1 MLDEFRYILSEIKVV
16 EHPEWGASIELIDY
30 EHRDYIEDVFTEHFD
45 LEHAFSSREDV
56 TNDYVLYFCE
66 NATVEQVA
74 DVVKQINEYHR
85 SNDKEYP
92 IVGYT

>member
-45 LEHAFSSREDV
+45 LEHHL
-56 TNDYVLYFCE
+56 VLE
-66 NATVEQVA
+66 
-74 DVVKQINEYHR
+74 K
-85 SNDKEYP
+85 K
-92 IVGYT
+92 